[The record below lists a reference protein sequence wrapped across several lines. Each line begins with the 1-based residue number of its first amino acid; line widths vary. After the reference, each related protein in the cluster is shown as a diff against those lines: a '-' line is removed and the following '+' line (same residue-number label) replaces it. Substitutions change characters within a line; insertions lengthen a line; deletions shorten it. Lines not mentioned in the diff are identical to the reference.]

1 MSRRKFKSF
10 AAAFGA
16 ASHKLKRVDR
26 QQNRRISRLER
37 SHEQGFLDLDQNFTS
52 IGNAGQIANLS
63 LIAQGDTN
71 ITRDGNKI
79 VGKKLMMRLR
89 ITKTVATTD
98 AVRIIIFAD
107 KEQHG
112 ADAAVL
118 DLFTNVTDGADTF
131 LNGNTKQRFRIY
143 KDMTVV
149 FSSDGEGT
157 SDIEYRIFTINL
169 RNLPIH
175 YIGTGATDADN
186 GKNGLYIGMMA
197 NENTTKTAV
206 RSFSRLWFADP

>member
-1 MSRRKFKSF
+1 MLRRKPFLQRSLRRR
-10 AAAFGA
+10 GQR
-16 ASHKLKRVDR
+16 KLSRIDR
-26 QQNRRISRLER
+26 SQNRRISQLER
-37 SHEQGFLDLDQNFTS
+37 GHELSFSDLDQNFTS

-63 LIAQGDTN
+63 LIAVGDTN
-71 ITRDGNKI
+71 QDRTGNKI
-79 VGKKLMMRLR
+79 VGKNLMMRLR

-98 AVRIIIFAD
+98 AVRIIIFHD

-118 DLFTNVTDGADTF
+118 DLFENITDGADTH
-131 LNGNTKQRFRIY
+131 LNGDTKQRFRIY

-157 SDIEYRIFTINL
+157 SDIEYRIFNINL

-175 YIGTGATDADN
+175 FIGTTAADASN
-186 GKNGLYIGMMA
+186 GKNNLYIGMIA
-197 NENTTKTAV
+197 NEDTTKTAV
-206 RSFSRLWFADP
+206 RSFSRLWYSDP